1 MTAAVSEG
9 LSQRCL
15 DVYCPGG
22 ACADG
27 TPVLVWPCQPLGT
40 PFQTWTLTQSDL
52 RVREHVSGKC
62 LEYNPFTCNASLPL
76 PASCLGVALEV
87 TTCSS
92 WPGQQWNW
100 SSPYGQLTNLVTGL
114 CADVYCPGGPGV
126 CTVVNGNRLQLFT
139 CQQAPGA
146 ANQAFTAVFLPPPPP
161 SPSPPRPP
169 QPPPSPAR
177 PPPPRP
183 PPPPPNALVP
193 PNLATQPPP
202 AGFSTPPL
210 PALPGGN
217 GTNSSSGSPPSSRL
231 SSTVW
236 APWLIAVATVL
247 ALLAFLC
254 GACWPRAKR
263 CLCGPP
269 TAVAPY
275 PEGEPEGDDV
285 GGSGGGGC
293 CCFGGDNAA
302 DDDDLPDDTHAA
314 IQSSLAGQ
322 RRASVL
328 RRLSGRLS
336 DLLTRRVRLA
346 KIVDAHGGFPPPLPP
361 RPWKTEKSPAR
372 EGGEDDENSGSGSDL

>member
-1 MTAAVSEG
+1 MSEG
-9 LSQRCL
+9 LTQRCL
-15 DVYCPGG
+15 DVYCPSGV
-22 ACADG
+22 CADG
-27 TPVLVWPCQPLGT
+27 TPVTAWPCQPLGT
-40 PFQTWTLTQSDL
+40 PFQTWTLSQSDL

-62 LEYNPFTCNASLPL
+62 LEYNPFTCNASLPF
-76 PASCLGVALEV
+76 PSSCLGVALEV

-92 WPGQQWNW
+92 WAGQQWNW
-100 SSPYGQLTNLVTGL
+100 SSPYGQLTNLLTGL

-126 CTVVNGNRLQLFT
+126 CTIVNGNRLQLYT
-139 CQQAPGA
+139 CQPAPGA
-146 ANQAFTAVFLPPPPP
+146 ANQAFTALYVPPPPP

-169 QPPPSPAR
+169 QPPPSPGR

-183 PPPPPNALVP
+183 PSPPPPSPSVP
-193 PNLATQPPP
+193 PPLVTPPP
-202 AGFSTPPL
+202 STGFSAPPL
-210 PALPGGN
+210 PATPGWN
-217 GTNSSSGSPPSSRL
+217 GTNSSSGSPPSSRI

-263 CLCGPP
+263 CLCGHP
-269 TAVAPY
+269 TAVGPY
-275 PEGEPEGDDV
+275 PEGEHETHGA
-285 GGSGGGGC
+285 GSSGGC
-293 CCFGGDNAA
+293 CFDGDDAA
-302 DDDDLPDDTHAA
+302 DDGDLPDDTHTA
-314 IQSSLAGQ
+314 IQSSLANQ

-361 RPWKTEKSPAR
+361 RPWKQQSHAVGAACER
-372 EGGEDDENSGSGSDL
+372 DDDDETGSDL